1 VVVRNR
7 RKESCQVAINNPDTI
22 ENFKSSSY
30 CPSRW
35 MVHSS
40 VLSDMDGH
48 QESQFEWLS
57 ANLLS
62 GSKVKE
68 CCQVQH
74 LVHNFIVGT
83 FANQFP
89 IVSFSIPPALH
100 VIGCCLVFYCINN
113 DRLCYV
119 ICNVWVC
126 VLSVGS
132 A

>member
-1 VVVRNR
+1 
-7 RKESCQVAINNPDTI
+7 
-22 ENFKSSSY
+22 
-30 CPSRW
+30 

-57 ANLLS
+57 AKLLS

-74 LVHNFIVGT
+74 LVDNFIVGT

-89 IVSFSIPPALH
+89 IGFFCKYFFLIRLSI
-100 VIGCCLVFYCINN
+100 GFYSPNLI
-113 DRLCYV
+113 
-119 ICNVWVC
+119 
-126 VLSVGS
+126 
-132 A
+132 

>member
-1 VVVRNR
+1 MLSR
-7 RKESCQVAINNPDTI
+7 RRTAPLDGWCTL
-22 ENFKSSSY
+22 
-30 CPSRW
+30 
-35 MVHSS
+35 S

-57 ANLLS
+57 AKLLS

-89 IVSFSIPPALH
+89 IGFFSIPPALH
-100 VIGCCLVFYCINN
+100 C
-113 DRLCYV
+113 
-119 ICNVWVC
+119 
-126 VLSVGS
+126 
-132 A
+132 